1 MALNPGDGS
10 QGYAYLDVPRR
21 DMVGFV
27 PVATRSML
35 DVGCGRGGFGRS
47 VKERSTL
54 EVTGIEMDPVAAEV
68 AASRYDHVINGTF
81 PDDLPEGAVYDCIVF
96 NDILEHLVDP
106 WSALRAA
113 SGILAPG
120 GVVVASIPN
129 MRYWPVFWALLTRGE
144 WRYVSDGVL
153 DRAHLRFFT
162 GRSAEEM
169 FTDSGFRI
177 VRMTP
182 INPVGFGELPR
193 RSAQVLKIVC
203 RFREPLGHELRAQQ
217 FAIVAA
223 PRVVSEH

>member
-1 MALNPGDGS
+1 VDVVVETYG
-10 QGYAYLDVPRR
+10 YLDVPRR
-21 DMVGFV
+21 DMVDYV
-27 PVATRSML
+27 PRQAKTLL
-35 DVGCGRGGFGRS
+35 DVGCGRGGFGQSLLQRGPID
-47 VKERSTL
+47 L
-54 EVTGIEMDPVAAEV
+54 TGIELDPVAAD
-68 AASRYDHVINGTF
+68 AASERYHQVITGAF
-81 PDDLPEGAVYDCIVF
+81 PSDIPPDRVFDCIVF

-106 WSALRAA
+106 WNALRAA

-169 FTDSGFRI
+169 FTESGFRI

-203 RFREPLGHELRAQQ
+203 RFREPLGHEFRAQQ